1 MARKP
6 KKIKDDELVS
16 ILRSAIATG
25 EKFTNTKL
33 AKERERVADYYNG
46 KLPRPVHGGNSKYV
60 STDVYDSVESAKAIL
75 VETFSSGRD
84 IVKFTPTGKEDVEA
98 ARVATEYA
106 NYVIFNQNCAE
117 DIFQSVIHDGL
128 VARVGIARVYWDK
141 SIEDVE
147 ETFEGY
153 DDTQLSVLLE
163 DPEVELLELLEEDDG
178 SLAGTVLR
186 KMDNSRV
193 KIETVPPEQFIV
205 NPAIK
210 SLEDAPEVTF
220 WEEKTRSELL
230 KDGLSEAD
238 IELLG
243 PVESSP
249 EIDPERMARFDPV
262 GGDRIGLSDR
272 ERQASS
278 EKFVI
283 YETFKRLDLDGS
295 GINRFW
301 KIRWAG
307 SKIIDKEQVDRHPY
321 KTYAPVPVPHSFY
334 GNNFADRVIPTQNAK
349 TVLTRGILDHTVVTN
364 NPRYGVV
371 KGGLTNPRELIDNR
385 VGGLVNVTRPDAIFP
400 LPQAGLN
407 PYVFTTIQMLDEDK
421 EDSTGVSRLS
431 QGLNKDAVS
440 KQNSDAMVERLMSAS
455 MQRQKIM
462 ARQFAHQFL
471 KPLYLEVYQLVIENE
486 KQERIV
492 EIAGQFVPIAPS
504 KWRRRVDVSV
514 DLRLGYREDER
525 QVEELLSLHQAMLN
539 DPGAQRLYDESK
551 RFALWSKVMGIKGYK
566 NPTELMNDP
575 AQLDPPQPDPL
586 QQAELALKQ
595 AEAKAKE
602 AEVQL
607 KAQSQ
612 QFNQQLEQMKV
623 DMEQRFKT
631 MQYMLDVRTADRQD
645 AETQNRIDT
654 AIAELQLAKET
665 AEKSS
670 EETTKTSAII
680 SPNS

>member
-6 KKIKDDELVS
+6 KKIKDDELIS

-33 AKERERVADYYNG
+33 AKERERVMDYYNG
-46 KLPRPVHGGNSKYV
+46 KLPKPVHGGNSKYV

-84 IVKFTPTGKEDVEA
+84 IVRFSPVGAEDVESS
-98 ARVATEYA
+98 RICTDYT
-106 NYVIFNQNCAE
+106 NHVIFNQNCAE
-117 DIFQSVIHDGL
+117 DIFLSVIHDGL
-128 VARVGIARVYWDK
+128 MARVGIARVYWD
-141 SIEDVE
+141 EDVE
-147 ETFEGY
+147 EIEEEFEGY
-153 DDTQLSVLLE
+153 DDAQLSVLLD
-163 DPEVELLELLEEDDG
+163 DPEVELLELIDDG
-178 SLAGTVLR
+178 EGALSGTILR
-186 KMDNSRV
+186 SMDNSRV
-193 KIETVPPEQFIV
+193 KIEPVPPEQFIV

-210 SLEDAPEVTF
+210 SLETAPEITF
-220 WEEKTRSELL
+220 WEEKSRSALL
-230 KDGLSEAD
+230 KEGLTEAD
-238 IELLG
+238 IEKLG
-243 PVESSP
+243 PVETSP
-249 EIDPERMARFDPV
+249 EIDPERMTRFDPV
-262 GGDRIGLSDR
+262 GGDRIGLSDN

-278 EKFVI
+278 EKFII
-283 YETFKRLDLDGS
+283 YETFKKLDLDGS

-307 SKIIDKEQVDRHPY
+307 SKIIEKEQVERHPY
-321 KTYAPVPVPHSFY
+321 KTYAPIPVPHSFY
-334 GNNFADRVIPTQNAK
+334 GNNYADRVVPTQNAK

-407 PYVFTTIQMLDEDK
+407 PYVFQTIQMLDEDK

-440 KQNSDAMVERLMSAS
+440 NQNSDAMVERLMSAS

-462 ARQFAHQFL
+462 ARQFANQFL
-471 KPLYLEVYQLVIENE
+471 KPLFLEVYALVIENE
-486 KQERIV
+486 KHERIIEV
-492 EIAGQFVPIAPS
+492 AGQYVPVTPS
-504 KWRRRVDVSV
+504 KWRRRVDVNV

-525 QVEELLSLHQAMLN
+525 QVDELLAFHQLLVN
-539 DPGAQRLYDESK
+539 DEGSQRLYGEDK
-551 RFALWSKVMGIKGYK
+551 RFALFSKIMGIKGYK
-566 NPTELMNDP
+566 NPTEFIADP
-575 AQLDPPQPDPL
+575 KTLQPPEPDPM
-586 QQAELALKQ
+586 QQAELALTQ
-595 AEAKAKE
+595 AKAQVAQ

-607 KAQSQ
+607 KAQNQ
-612 QFNQQLEQMKV
+612 QFMHELEKMKF

-631 MQYMLDVRTADRQD
+631 MQFMLDNRDADRKD
-645 AETQNRIDT
+645 AETENRIET
-654 AIAELQLAKET
+654 AVAELILAKET
-665 AEKSS
+665 IDKSS